1 VIVRNSKVRKEKVFI
16 SALRNTSILHVKLK
30 GGMKMIEFEYTS
42 KEVLFR

>member
-1 VIVRNSKVRKEKVFI
+1 MRNSKVRKEKVFI